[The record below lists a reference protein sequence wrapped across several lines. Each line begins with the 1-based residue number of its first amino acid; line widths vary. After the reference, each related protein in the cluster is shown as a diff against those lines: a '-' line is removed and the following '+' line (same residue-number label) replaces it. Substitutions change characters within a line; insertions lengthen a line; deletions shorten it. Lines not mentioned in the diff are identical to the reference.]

1 MHKAQA
7 TQLWQ
12 LATEETPSLSLTI
25 NSSLFPTSNKHLLLN
40 IHSGVVIHYPMGL
53 RTVICLWCITAI
65 LLGVVIG
72 FGVPSIKKSNSWKT
86 AIGTIIEVDSCGTNG
101 YTNGVAEYTT
111 ANENQFKV
119 NIVCSGFSKEVGDEW
134 EVLYDPSSP
143 DMAVDG
149 SFYNLWTI
157 PLIFLIVSIVWC
169 IASLV
174 FTGKQVCCP
183 QKPWLWFGDIEINKP
198 YY

>member
-1 MHKAQA
+1 
-7 TQLWQ
+7 
-12 LATEETPSLSLTI
+12 
-25 NSSLFPTSNKHLLLN
+25 
-40 IHSGVVIHYPMGL
+40 MGL
-53 RTVICLWCITAI
+53 RTVVCLWCITAI
-65 LLGVVIG
+65 LVGVVIG

-86 AIGTIIEVDSCGTNG
+86 AIGTIIEVDSCVPDG
-101 YTNGVAEYTT
+101 YTNGVAEYT
-111 ANENQFKV
+111 ANENEFNV
-119 NIVCSGFSKEVGDEW
+119 NIVCSGTSKEVGGEW
-134 EVLYDPSSP
+134 EVWYDPSSP

-157 PLIFLIVSIVWC
+157 PLIFLIVSIAWC

-183 QKPWLWFGDIEINKP
+183 KEPWSWAGNNKP

>member
-1 MHKAQA
+1 
-7 TQLWQ
+7 
-12 LATEETPSLSLTI
+12 
-25 NSSLFPTSNKHLLLN
+25 
-40 IHSGVVIHYPMGL
+40 MGL

-86 AIGTIIEVDSCGTNG
+86 AIGTIIEVDSCGNG
-101 YTNGVAEYTT
+101 DTNGVAEYT
-111 ANENQFKV
+111 ANENEFNV
-119 NIVCSGFSKEVGDEW
+119 NIFCSGTSKEVGGEW

-149 SFYNLWTI
+149 SFYNLWTL
-157 PLIFLIVSIVWC
+157 PLIFLIVSIAYC

-183 QKPWLWFGDIEINKP
+183 QRPWCDIENNKP